1 MPLLLPTLK
10 DLVGEDSPELVVDS
24 AGGRVDADAAPASL
38 ERAAPFSVA
47 APMDG
52 ASAVVGLSLSLSSF
66 SFAALLLLLLTP

>member
-24 AGGRVDADAAPASL
+24 AGGRVEAAPASL

-52 ASAVVGLSLSLSSF
+52 ASVVVGLSLSLSSF